1 MNFVTDKGDP
11 SIARAAVQEWA
22 QEKKDAKA
30 KRKSDREARKQL
42 RQNAKE
48 SGGGGETK
56 DGGGNN
62 EEKEDKNVSAMPCWR
77 TRVREMNL
85 DMFEDWSLS
94 YEDFVKMVHDQRW
107 RSLHNDVT
115 VVQSINKFSKMYSKE
130 PKHLTRK
137 DIRAALFDNGND
149 DWNQLKRLLG
159 VVQEKKE
166 GGGETKESEEE
177 KKEKGEETEEETIP
191 LLFLCRFACLLNLNN
206 KLRSLLPLIDLT
218 LERAVSIDVVHENT
232 DKATSANDADDAD
245 NADNADDTNTATTT
259 ATASSGFKYLSGY
272 GELTSMLREIIFYT
286 TKNHFWRSVLY
297 HTTTQTLPP
306 QSDGDK
312 PESIPNISI
321 NMVSAGRE
329 RLERTIA
336 TNANI
341 DGLDEVEALQAVFEQ
356 SVLGQLSNE
365 LESRGGRLLRRAWE
379 DVQDAGQERSFY
391 VKFIGEGVSDHGG
404 PYRAVFQKACAE
416 EPMTLGLVKKC
427 GKGGKTEDL
436 IELAYTQ
443 KKSTRGQ
450 FGVVHAFNCFQ
461 LLSTAASNDDCVS
474 NWFFDL
480 FDFVLLAV
488 DFFSFSFSYHWYGTQ
503 VLNTKHHNCP
513 KFVFLAN

>member
-1 MNFVTDKGDP
+1 
-11 SIARAAVQEWA
+11 
-22 QEKKDAKA
+22 
-30 KRKSDREARKQL
+30 
-42 RQNAKE
+42 
-48 SGGGGETK
+48 
-56 DGGGNN
+56 
-62 EEKEDKNVSAMPCWR
+62 
-77 TRVREMNL
+77 
-85 DMFEDWSLS
+85 MFGSWC
-94 YEDFVKMVHDQRW
+94 
-107 RSLHNDVT
+107 
-115 VVQSINKFSKMYSKE
+115 
-130 PKHLTRK
+130 
-137 DIRAALFDNGND
+137 G
-149 DWNQLKRLLG
+149 
-159 VVQEKKE
+159 
-166 GGGETKESEEE
+166 
-177 KKEKGEETEEETIP
+177 
-191 LLFLCRFACLLNLNN
+191 
-206 KLRSLLPLIDLT
+206 
-218 LERAVSIDVVHENT
+218 
-232 DKATSANDADDAD
+232 
-245 NADNADDTNTATTT
+245 TTP
-259 ATASSGFKYLSGY
+259 
-272 GELTSMLREIIFYT
+272 
-286 TKNHFWRSVLY
+286 
-297 HTTTQTLPP
+297 TQTLPP

-461 LLSTAASNDDCVS
+461 LLSTAVN
-474 NWFFDL
+474 
-480 FDFVLLAV
+480 
-488 DFFSFSFSYHWYGTQ
+488 
-503 VLNTKHHNCP
+503 
-513 KFVFLAN
+513 

>member
-1 MNFVTDKGDP
+1 
-11 SIARAAVQEWA
+11 
-22 QEKKDAKA
+22 
-30 KRKSDREARKQL
+30 
-42 RQNAKE
+42 
-48 SGGGGETK
+48 
-56 DGGGNN
+56 
-62 EEKEDKNVSAMPCWR
+62 
-77 TRVREMNL
+77 
-85 DMFEDWSLS
+85 
-94 YEDFVKMVHDQRW
+94 
-107 RSLHNDVT
+107 
-115 VVQSINKFSKMYSKE
+115 
-130 PKHLTRK
+130 
-137 DIRAALFDNGND
+137 
-149 DWNQLKRLLG
+149 
-159 VVQEKKE
+159 
-166 GGGETKESEEE
+166 
-177 KKEKGEETEEETIP
+177 
-191 LLFLCRFACLLNLNN
+191 
-206 KLRSLLPLIDLT
+206 
-218 LERAVSIDVVHENT
+218 
-232 DKATSANDADDAD
+232 
-245 NADNADDTNTATTT
+245 
-259 ATASSGFKYLSGY
+259 
-272 GELTSMLREIIFYT
+272 
-286 TKNHFWRSVLY
+286 
-297 HTTTQTLPP
+297 
-306 QSDGDK
+306 
-312 PESIPNISI
+312 
-321 NMVSAGRE
+321 MVSAGRE

-461 LLSTAASNDDCVS
+461 LLSTETASNDDCVS